1 MNTNL
6 TFTYGASLLFR
17 LIDAETSRL
26 AAFLRFEGGASA
38 YDALKVHTNDHPTIK
53 GFVSEAIDSILS
65 KFEDESKGGYDEE
78 DDKYELKFYLP
89 DFDNDR
95 QTLAWREMLDFIVH
109 SATARWL
116 LNRSFP
122 EQAKIEA
129 SNADSSMNRAVS
141 ALRSRKSF
149 FI

>member
-6 TFTYGASLLFR
+6 TFTYEAAALFD

-26 AAFLRFEGGASA
+26 AAFLRFKGGASA
-38 YDALKVHTNDHPTIK
+38 YDALKIHTNDRPTIE
-53 GFVSEAIDSILS
+53 GFVSEAIDSVLS
-65 KFEDESKGGYDEE
+65 KFEGESKHVLEE
-78 DDKYELKFYLP
+78 GEHTISFYLP

-95 QTLAWREMLDFIVH
+95 HTTAEKEIRDFIVH

-122 EQAKIEA
+122 EPTKIEA
-129 SNADSSMNRAVS
+129 SNAESSLNRAIGT
-141 ALRSRKSF
+141 LRTRKIF
-149 FI
+149 